1 MTFASIF
8 LYSRVLKVP
17 KLTALMCLT
26 NASAKNLKQLII
38 KNVRKEKV
46 SHCCSGQ
53 KLQNPEISSSLAR
66 SCLEQKFSTCVQPEG
81 EKTGMFTPSRP
92 FQLWFPTKHF
102 TDVVLHCFMLSIS
115 AISTCSYENIVYLV
129 DCKKVYD
136 CCLPY
141 TIISY
146 LRWYLQERIYCVVP
160 LSFGRD

>member
-1 MTFASIF
+1 MVLVIVCHFCSLATAIFVFPVLMTFASIF

-81 EKTGMFTPSRP
+81 EKTEECSLPPGLSSSDSPLSTS
-92 FQLWFPTKHF
+92 Q
-102 TDVVLHCFMLSIS
+102 MLSCTAS
-115 AISTCSYENIVYLV
+115 CYLSQLFLLV
-129 DCKKVYD
+129 LTK
-136 CCLPY
+136 
-141 TIISY
+141 I
-146 LRWYLQERIYCVVP
+146 
-160 LSFGRD
+160 